1 MFGGNNKK
9 EASKGKSSSFMPAA
23 ASHALNSL
31 VNGTV
36 VEGTVKSESD
46 IRIDGTIKGKL
57 FCDAKVIIGPTGF
70 VEGEIRCQNAVIE
83 GKFQG
88 NLQVAE
94 LLNVRE
100 TASISGEVAT
110 NKLIVQSGATFNVSC
125 SMGGKPVNRP
135 VHTVA
140 NNSHSQNKGKEE
152 PKVVK
157 EAKTAGAQ

>member
-1 MFGGNNKK
+1 MTKK
-9 EASKGKSSSFMPAA
+9 
-23 ASHALNSL
+23 L
-31 VNGTV
+31 
-36 VEGTVKSESD
+36 
-46 IRIDGTIKGKL
+46 L
-57 FCDAKVIIGPTGF
+57 FPILTLLLFA
-70 VEGEIRCQNAVIE
+70 CQPRLSVE
-83 GKFQG
+83 GKFEG
-88 NLQVAE
+88 NLHVTE